1 MKLAPRQREV
11 LYWVVQGLTNK
22 QIAQLLG
29 ITHATVQTY
38 VRDIMRI
45 YDVNS
50 RVLLVLAALAAL
62 KEKKQEQR

>member
-29 ITHATVQTY
+29 ITHSTVQTY
-38 VRDIMRI
+38 VRDIMRV
-45 YDVNS
+45 YNVNS
-50 RVLLVLAALAAL
+50 RVLLVLAALNEM
-62 KEKKQEQR
+62 KEEQ

>member
-29 ITHATVQTY
+29 ITHSTVQTY
-38 VRDIMRI
+38 VRDIMRV

-50 RVLLVLAALAAL
+50 RVLLVLAALNEM
-62 KEKKQEQR
+62 KEEQ

>member
-1 MKLAPRQREV
+1 MKLAPREREV

-29 ITHATVQTY
+29 ITHSTVQTY
-38 VRDIMRI
+38 VRDIMRV

-50 RVLLVLAALAAL
+50 RVLLVLAAL
-62 KEKKQEQR
+62 KEMKQEEQ

>member
-29 ITHATVQTY
+29 ITHSTVQTY
-38 VRDIMRI
+38 VRDIMRV
-45 YDVNS
+45 YNVNS
-50 RVLLVLAALAAL
+50 RVLLVLAAL
-62 KEKKQEQR
+62 KEMKEEQ

>member
-50 RVLLVLAALAAL
+50 RVLLVLAAL
-62 KEKKQEQR
+62 KEMKQD

>member
-22 QIAQLLG
+22 QIAQLLD
-29 ITHATVQTY
+29 ITHSTVQTY

-45 YDVNS
+45 YNVNS
-50 RVLLVLAALAAL
+50 RVLLVLAVL
-62 KEKKQEQR
+62 EEMKQD

>member
-1 MKLAPRQREV
+1 MKLAPREREV
-11 LYWVVQGLTNK
+11 LDWVVQGLTNK

-29 ITHATVQTY
+29 ITHSTVQTY

-50 RVLLVLAALAAL
+50 RVLLVLAAL
-62 KEKKQEQR
+62 KEMKEEQ

>member
-1 MKLAPRQREV
+1 MKLAPREREV

-50 RVLLVLAALAAL
+50 RVLLVLAAL
-62 KEKKQEQR
+62 KEMKQD

>member
-45 YDVNS
+45 YNVNS
-50 RVLLVLAALAAL
+50 RVLLVLAALNEM
-62 KEKKQEQR
+62 KEEQ